1 MRARSRSR
9 ERTELTESGRVPA
22 VPWRTQGIHSP
33 GGEGSERRPETSH
46 PSLPP
51 FPESLFHQ
59 FALRSRIQTP
69 KAPFS
74 RLVLRAGHFQKVA
87 VEREVVSDGVLK
99 SMKHPVFFLL
109 YTISRKSVTKAHRAR
124 LPVGLEMVES
134 GLLLRNTKRV
144 TCVCFAIAKH
154 QVSGRMGPPASP
166 CRQCDSRDSVWWY
179 GRRCRWES
187 AVCLGQMRWPGR
199 SAAHRNK
206 VAWTHPGKGR

>member
-1 MRARSRSR
+1 MRARSR
-9 ERTELTESGRVPA
+9 ERTELTESGRVTP
-22 VPWRTQGIHSP
+22 VPWRTQATHSP

-99 SMKHPVFFLL
+99 STKHQIFFLL
-109 YTISRKSVTKAHRAR
+109 YTISQKSVTKAHQAW
-124 LPVGLEMVES
+124 LPVGLETVES
-134 GLLLRNTKRV
+134 GLLLRNIKHFTY
-144 TCVCFAIAKH
+144 VCFAIAKH
-154 QVSGRMGPPASP
+154 
-166 CRQCDSRDSVWWY
+166 
-179 GRRCRWES
+179 
-187 AVCLGQMRWPGR
+187 
-199 SAAHRNK
+199 
-206 VAWTHPGKGR
+206 